1 VTFDPAYGG
10 ALVAAID
17 AAWDRLRTRQ
27 RLVVDLRGNEGG
39 SSGQVAPLL
48 PFLWSDRLPTDQADA
63 TRPAEALV
71 RSSPTMIAAWER
83 MGWAP
88 KGLVDRLRAHPGE
101 LIPFDPTARE
111 QLPPRPRR
119 RPREDQ
125 HVFVLTDGATVS
137 AAEQVVLWARRMG
150 RATIVGAPTGGSI
163 DYQSTILARVAC
175 PAMGQTLSMPLIA
188 TSGRLPAGGHNTTGV
203 VPDRS
208 ISTSGAW
215 LTELRR
221 P

>member
-1 VTFDPAYGG
+1 
-10 ALVAAID
+10 
-17 AAWDRLRTRQ
+17 
-27 RLVVDLRGNEGG
+27 
-39 SSGQVAPLL
+39 
-48 PFLWSDRLPTDQADA
+48 
-63 TRPAEALV
+63 
-71 RSSPTMIAAWER
+71 MIAVWER

-88 KGLVDRLRAHPGE
+88 KGLVDRLRARPGE
-101 LIPFDPTARE
+101 LIPLDPNARE

-125 HVFVLTDGATVS
+125 QVFVLTDGATVS

-188 TSGRLPAGGHNTTGV
+188 TSGRLPVGGHNATGV
-203 VPDRS
+203 IPDRR
-208 ISTSGAW
+208 TATTGAW
-215 LTELRR
+215 LDALGR